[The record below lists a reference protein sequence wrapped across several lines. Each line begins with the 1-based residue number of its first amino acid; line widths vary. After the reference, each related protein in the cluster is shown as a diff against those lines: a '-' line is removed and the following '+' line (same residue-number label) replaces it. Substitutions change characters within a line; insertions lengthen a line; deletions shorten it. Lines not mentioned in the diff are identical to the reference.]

1 MKKLLLTLITITTLI
16 SCKKNEVPE
25 PTSPNS
31 TNTTQTCKLQ
41 GKIIKKDFTSVYDG
55 TFYVYIEE
63 VSPGVYQQVQRP
75 HVVKTYYIVVQYGQL
90 QPTEIKLDKFDWD
103 KYSVGDSY
111 CLD

>member
-1 MKKLLLTLITITTLI
+1 MKKLLLTLIVITTLI

-25 PTSPNS
+25 STSPNPS
-31 TNTTQTCKLQ
+31 NTTQTCKLQ
-41 GKIIKKDFTSVYDG
+41 GKIIKKDFTSVHDG
-55 TFYVYIEE
+55 TFSVYIEE

-90 QPTEIKLDKFDWD
+90 TPSQIVVSGADYQT
-103 KYSVGDSY
+103 YNVGDPY